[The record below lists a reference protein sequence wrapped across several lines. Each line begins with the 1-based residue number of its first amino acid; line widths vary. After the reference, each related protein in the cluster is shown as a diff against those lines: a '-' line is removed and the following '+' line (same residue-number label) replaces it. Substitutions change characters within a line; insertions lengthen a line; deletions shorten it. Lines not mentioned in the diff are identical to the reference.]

1 MSKIRKTD
9 REKLE
14 ACLSAML
21 VFITADTSDMK
32 AVSASLRRQIGPG
45 WTVVTA
51 LQWLT
56 GKAAWQAIEAMKS
69 DALVGGC
76 TKAVAMEIVRFSAD
90 VCKELDASGGVELVV
105 KRLQSA
111 TAKRLH

>member
-1 MSKIRKTD
+1 MSKIRRSD

-21 VFITADTSDMK
+21 MVITGDTPDIK

-69 DALVGGC
+69 AALVGGC
-76 TKAVAMEIVRFSAD
+76 TKAVAMEIVRFAAD
-90 VCKELDASGGVELVV
+90 ACKDLDASGGVDLAFE
-105 KRLQSA
+105 RLRNA
-111 TAKRLH
+111 AADRLH